1 MKTSSRF
8 SSMPHSGIRDMF
20 NRASVMKNV
29 LNLGVGEPDFSTP
42 EAIVDAAIDALKDG
56 QTKYTP
62 NAGIMPLRKA
72 IAEKLE
78 GENGLRDAAAEN
90 IVVTTGA
97 CEAITLALFA
107 LSDPGDE
114 ILIQDP
120 CWPNYMGQIRMG
132 GAVPVPVPTWE
143 KDRFHLLPDSIEP
156 LISSKTKGILLNSP
170 SNPTG
175 SVLSEN
181 ELLSISEIVKK
192 HSLFVI
198 SDEPYEKLIYDGK
211 EHVSIGSL
219 PDMADHTV
227 TINSFSKSYAM
238 TGWRVGY
245 IASVN
250 RLIKNTI
257 KLHEL
262 EASCTNVPA
271 QYGAIAALTGDQSVI
286 NDMVR
291 QYARRRKMLVEG
303 LNGIRGISCVP
314 PKGTFY
320 AFVNVKKANMDTDTF
335 CDRLIDEAGLVVI
348 PGNAFGEY
356 GEGFVRM
363 SFAVSDQT
371 IVDGLNKLGSFMDKL
386 PL

>member
-156 LISSKTKGILLNSP
+156 LISSKTKGIMLNSP

-245 IASVN
+245 IHAPREVAAAMAKMQENFSSCVN
-250 RLIKNTI
+250 S
-257 KLHEL
+257 
-262 EASCTNVPA
+262 AA
-271 QYGAIAALTGDQSVI
+271 QYGAIEAISGPQDAT
-286 NDMVR
+286 VR
-291 QYARRRKMLVEG
+291 MRESYMARRKLV
-303 LNGIRGISCVP
+303 
-314 PKGTFY
+314 
-320 AFVNVKKANMDTDTF
+320 
-335 CDRLIDEAGLVVI
+335 
-348 PGNAFGEY
+348 
-356 GEGFVRM
+356 
-363 SFAVSDQT
+363 
-371 IVDGLNKLGSFMDKL
+371 VDGLNEIPGIECLSPEGAFYAFPRISSFGLSSKEFALRLLSEKAVVVVPGDAFGSCGEGFIRISFASSKEVLLEALDRLKQFTSVL
-386 PL
+386 